1 MPDFSPLDAA
11 CVRLADCLPGG
22 GFEAA
27 LWGSREALWHTQ
39 RNWTQNALVP
49 VWSATKGPAAA
60 TTLLLL
66 EQAGLDL
73 ATTVSDV
80 WPEFQHAVNFAQLLS
95 HQAGLAA
102 PEGNLSIFDHPAAAR
117 SLAAQA
123 PNWPP
128 GSAHGYH
135 PRTYGFLLNEIS
147 LRLTDRRLGENW
159 DRLLREP
166 HDLDFFIGLPESE
179 FPRMMKVISGR
190 PSVRPDERAF
200 SQAYMQSQSLT
211 RRAFDSYRGLNA
223 TWEFNH
229 PDAWR
234 LASPAL
240 GGVGSARG
248 LAKFYSLLNSPAFS
262 DKVRGWMQTEQVSG
276 PDLILHTP
284 TTFTAGFQKDPLHA
298 DGSKIRSHYGP
309 STAAFGHPGAGGSIG
324 LNDPTSGRAFGLV
337 LNVIGPGVFPREEIL
352 QLVNAAMTAG

>member
-1 MPDFSPLDAA
+1 MSALSPLDDT
-11 CVRLADCLPGG
+11 CDRLADCLPGG

-27 LWGSREALWHTQ
+27 LWGPEGEAWHAQ
-39 RNWTQNALVP
+39 RNWPHDALVP

-66 EQAGLDL
+66 ERAGLHL
-73 ATTVSDV
+73 FTPVSEV
-80 WPEFQHAVNFAQLLS
+80 WPAFQHPVNFAQLLS

-102 PEGNLSIFDHPAAAR
+102 PDGNLSIFDHPVAAR
-117 SLAAQA
+117 SLATQA

-128 GSAHGYH
+128 GTAHGYH
-135 PRTYGFLLNEIS
+135 PRTFGFLLEEIS
-147 LRLTDRRLGENW
+147 LRLTGRRLGENW
-159 DRLLREP
+159 DRLLRVP
-166 HDLDFFIGLPESE
+166 HELDFYIGLPDTE
-179 FPRMMKVISGR
+179 FPRMLKVIAGR
-190 PSVRPDERAF
+190 PSIRPDEQAF

-248 LAKFYSLLNSPAFS
+248 LAKFYSLLNTPAFS
-262 DKVRGWMQTEQVSG
+262 DKVRGWMREEQVSG
-276 PDLILHTP
+276 PDLILHTA
-284 TTFTAGFQKDPLHA
+284 TTFTAGFQKDPLHV
-298 DGSKIRSHYGP
+298 DGSKLRFHYGP

-324 LNDPTSGRAFGLV
+324 LTDPASGWSFGLV

>member
-1 MPDFSPLDAA
+1 MPPPSPLDDLFD
-11 CVRLADCLPGG
+11 RLAVCLPGG

-27 LWGSREALWHTQ
+27 LRGSEGELWHAH
-39 RNWTQNALVP
+39 RNWTRNALVP

-73 ATTVSDV
+73 ATPVSQV
-80 WPEFQHAVNFAQLLS
+80 WPEFQHAASFAQLLS

-102 PEGNLSIFDHPAAAR
+102 PEGNLSIFDHAAAVN
-117 SLAAQA
+117 SLATQA
-123 PNWPP
+123 ANWPL
-128 GSAHGYH
+128 GTAHGYH
-135 PRTYGFLLNEIS
+135 PRTFGFLLDEIS
-147 LRLTDRRLGENW
+147 LRLTGRRLGENW
-159 DRLLREP
+159 DRLLAVPYE
-166 HDLDFFIGLPESE
+166 LDFYIGLPESE
-179 FPRMMKVISGR
+179 FPRMTKVIAGR
-190 PSVRPDERAF
+190 PSVRPDEQAF
-200 SQAYMQSQSLT
+200 SQAYMQSLSMT

-248 LAKFYSLLNSPAFS
+248 LAKFYSLLNTPAFS
-262 DKVRGWMQTEQVSG
+262 DKVRGWMREEQVSG
-276 PDLILHTP
+276 PDLILHTA

-298 DGSKIRSHYGP
+298 DGSKLRFHYGP

-324 LNDPTSGRAFGLV
+324 LTDPASGRSFGLV

-352 QLVNAAMTAG
+352 QLVNAAMTGG